1 MKNRTDVVSAL
12 VSHFEGGKP
21 FTLAEQ
27 KEFLLDLAY
36 SSDEKLIDKLVD
48 IVNDIEFP
56 NSQKSQS
63 GEKNGHYWFD
73 LLTNSEKKKFI
84 ANFNKER
91 GGDWG
96 GSFELFLDRD
106 YESISKF
113 LRRGFVFMTSNE
125 GLPFWLEL
133 ETDLRNK

>member
-48 IVNDIEFP
+48 IVNDIDLKVAD
-56 NSQKSQS
+56 KSQS
-63 GEKNGHYWFD
+63 GAKNGHYWFD
-73 LLTNSEKKKFI
+73 LLTNSEKKKFV

-91 GGDWG
+91 GGD
-96 GSFELFLDRD
+96 SPYNFQIFLDKD
-106 YESISKF
+106 WDSIGHF
-113 LRRGFVFMTSNE
+113 LRSGFVYIASNE